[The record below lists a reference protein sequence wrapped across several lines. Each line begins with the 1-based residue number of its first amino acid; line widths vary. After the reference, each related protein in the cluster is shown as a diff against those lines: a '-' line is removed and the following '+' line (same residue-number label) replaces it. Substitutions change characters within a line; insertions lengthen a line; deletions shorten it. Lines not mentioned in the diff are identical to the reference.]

1 MTTFEEFV
9 KAWNAKLD
17 AQESHYYSMCNGL
30 TPHDEPCDEEFEGD
44 FACDLLY
51 DESDYKVLV
60 NHIINVDSDK
70 SITEREIVFE
80 AEGNNYFIGFVQTC
94 DDYLVTK
101 IYPITDI
108 KEITAYSYTV
118 QTENETITVIT

>member
-17 AQESHYYSMCNGL
+17 AQESHYYSMWNGL
-30 TPHDEPCDEEFEGD
+30 TPHDEPCDEEFEGP

-51 DESDYKVLV
+51 DESDYEVLV
-60 NHIINVDSDK
+60 NNIINVDSDK

-80 AEGNNYFIGFVQTC
+80 AEGNNYFIGIVQTC

-101 IYPITDI
+101 IYPVTSIE
-108 KEITAYSYTV
+108 EITTYEYTIKTEHSIIKV
-118 QTENETITVIT
+118 QE